1 MEWCS
6 VKKHRD
12 NFDDDDDD
20 DDDDD
25 NNNNNWT
32 EQSAQEAN
40 SYSASQEIHPPF
52 MKPEVSLPCSQGPAT
67 SPYPEP
73 DAVA

>member
-1 MEWCS
+1 MSGSVPPLPRYAFMEWCS

-25 NNNNNWT
+25 NNNNN
-32 EQSAQEAN
+32 
-40 SYSASQEIHPPF
+40 
-52 MKPEVSLPCSQGPAT
+52 
-67 SPYPEP
+67 
-73 DAVA
+73 